1 MRSTFGF
8 LYQQCVIR
16 SLGQG
21 SFVGSIRGSW
31 GPGRTSCWYFI
42 FTFELVE
49 FRQLLRRDDCFVYL
63 DHNWSD
69 TASEKDGNSAPPT
82 PGFLSP
88 INHKALQ
95 GVRHLPIDASLG
107 PHEYHEISDEDVA
120 ESPGFDLG
128 PSLMDEVLRALG
140 AGSGQTVSQSPHT
153 ERTFDWK
160 EDHGSQPGSQPESKR
175 GTLKDTLR
183 KKQAH
188 VYNIFALFAP
198 FKSASCFIYLVFY
211 R

>member
-1 MRSTFGF
+1 MENFCRDLS
-8 LYQQCVIR
+8 YSDVVI
-16 SLGQG
+16 
-21 SFVGSIRGSW
+21 F
-31 GPGRTSCWYFI
+31 
-42 FTFELVE
+42 
-49 FRQLLRRDDCFVYL
+49 L

-82 PGFLSP
+82 PGFLAP

-95 GVRHLPIDASLG
+95 GVRHLPIDSSLA

-140 AGSGQTVSQSPHT
+140 AGSGNTTNHSPHT
-153 ERTFDWK
+153 DRTFEWK
-160 EDHGSQPGSQPESKR
+160 EELGSLPNSQSGSKR

-188 VYNIFALFAP
+188 VLKIVLIF
-198 FKSASCFIYLVFY
+198 S
-211 R
+211 